1 MHILE
6 DRLKDF
12 LSIVQ
17 GDKTGQLWDLVT
29 CGNRQAGGQ
38 INCSVSFGQFQSGIA
53 SKLHMKSI
61 QKSNIAQCVFDCS
74 VVVSQDGL
82 LYQQSILKDCI
93 GFFIVLHMK
102 FYVAQVTERRRY
114 LQKVEVNLRPSPL
127 HGVLLHVPR
136 LLKAGEGCHRT
147 LLLKVDAPNVV
158 EHSSDLGM
166 V

>member
-53 SKLHMKSI
+53 SKLHVKSI
-61 QKSNIAQCVFDCS
+61 HKSNIAQCVFDCS

-82 LYQQSILKDCI
+82 LYLITSVPGKWQFIAQSRCETS
-93 GFFIVLHMK
+93 H
-102 FYVAQVTERRRY
+102 
-114 LQKVEVNLRPSPL
+114 
-127 HGVLLHVPR
+127 
-136 LLKAGEGCHRT
+136 
-147 LLLKVDAPNVV
+147 
-158 EHSSDLGM
+158 
-166 V
+166 